1 MLFILCSICVRRV
14 IADIVA
20 LASLFLCASV
30 YFPRSLSVRE
40 GWFVWLCCGRISN
53 ARFFYDSAPPAEFNG
68 ALRICNQ
75 QKNIRRICIT
85 TNLVF
90 KSQKHLKH
98 FFSLLSLSLCVLYS
112 FACQCFVWFFLR
124 SALDFTRH
132 SQSDWR
138 RRTIAKREKQLNKK
152 KQRIVLSNASANFS
166 SIQKR
171 VNVCYV
177 I

>member
-1 MLFILCSICVRRV
+1 MAPLFHATFLSYIHSMLFCSICVRRV

-20 LASLFLCASV
+20 LDSLFLCASV
-30 YFPRSLSVRE
+30 YFLRSLSVRE

-98 FFSLLSLSLCVLYS
+98 FFSLL
-112 FACQCFVWFFLR
+112 FFFLR

-152 KQRIVLSNASANFS
+152 KTENRIV
-166 SIQKR
+166 KR
-171 VNVCYV
+171 FGKLF
-177 I
+177 

>member
-98 FFSLLSLSLCVLYS
+98 FFLFSRYRSVCCIRLLVNASSGFSYAPRLISPV
-112 FACQCFVWFFLR
+112 
-124 SALDFTRH
+124 TRKA
-132 SQSDWR
+132 
-138 RRTIAKREKQLNKK
+138 IAKREKRLNKK